1 MHLRHA
7 QARERRDHLRHP
19 AHVVRLLPEVQL
31 AMQRVR
37 QVREHRLHVDHLL
50 EPRPVPDL
58 LGEHLQQRQVLLD
71 LLLRVGPLHLHD
83 DLLAVRERR
92 AMHLGDRAGGERLRL
107 DVIEHVLPRDA
118 QLLLHHADDLLLAER
133 RHVVLQRR
141 ELLDV
146 FGRQQ
151 IGARRQD
158 LPELRERRTQL
169 LQRGA
174 QPLAL
179 TLAPDGALF
188 VRPAEQLL
196 QPVLREDGR
205 DLRAARD
212 QVGLGLDSDGARAE
226 RRRLPA
232 GAGGHGGLPVRR
244 VHDDHRAPR
253 VVADPVRHVAQQ
265 ELLAA
270 GHPRVADHQHVDLVL
285 LGRLDDRHRRVVVDH
300 DVRAAAF
307 AGDLGGVRL
316 ELVGGAARPRGL
328 GGAELRVGGVARQD
342 HLDDVEVRL
351 VAVRERRRPRDR
363 ALGRDRPVGADH
375 HALHGAAHPH
385 VAVRAHARIMPRWR
399 PLPTSGEPGGR
410 PWVPAP
416 GSVDSATAAGVAQW

>member
-1 MHLRHA
+1 
-7 QARERRDHLRHP
+7 
-19 AHVVRLLPEVQL
+19 
-31 AMQRVR
+31 
-37 QVREHRLHVDHLL
+37 
-50 EPRPVPDL
+50 
-58 LGEHLQQRQVLLD
+58 
-71 LLLRVGPLHLHD
+71 
-83 DLLAVRERR
+83 
-92 AMHLGDRAGGERLRL
+92 MHLGDRAGGERLRL

-118 QLLLHHADDLLLAER
+118 QLLLHHADDLLLGER

-146 FGRQQ
+146 LGRQQ
-151 IGARRQD
+151 VGTRRQD

-174 QPLAL
+174 QALAL
-179 TLAPDGALF
+179 TLAADGALL

-196 QPVLREDGR
+196 QPVLREDGG

-212 QVGLGLDSDGARAE
+212 QVGLGLDVGGGARAE

-232 GAGGHGGLPVRR
+232 GAGGRGGLPVRR
-244 VHDDHRAPR
+244 VHDDHRAAR

-265 ELLAA
+265 ELLAP

-300 DVRAAAF
+300 DVRPAPF
-307 AGDLGGVRL
+307 AGDLGRVRL
-316 ELVGGAARPRGL
+316 QLVGGAARPRGL
-328 GGAELRVGGVARQD
+328 GGAELRVGGVAGQD

-351 VAVRERRRPRDR
+351 VAVRERRRPRHG
-363 ALGRDRPVGADH
+363 ALGRDRAIGADH

-385 VAVRAHARIMPRWR
+385 VAVRAHARIMPD
-399 PLPTSGEPGGR
+399 GGPFR
-410 PWVPAP
+410 RAGSLADAPWVPATRF
-416 GSVDSATAAGVAQW
+416 GRLGNRRRSSSVVEQPPRKW